1 MTREEFFNKLK
12 TGAKWDVGVA
22 INRTNP
28 VPLDANEIF
37 ESIATMETYIKSNA
51 LAYPGQIVVVLGET
65 ETAAYLVNAVGGEG
79 KGYSKLAA
87 TTGSGDVGDE
97 LTKLANRVAAVEG
110 YFENGV
116 VKKATADAAGNVI
129 ADTYATKTELSATE
143 ANA

>member
-51 LAYPGQIVVVLGET
+51 LAYPGQIVVVHRNFLLLINNI
-65 ETAAYLVNAVGGEG
+65 YLYSVRILFI
-79 KGYSKLAA
+79 GY
-87 TTGSGDVGDE
+87 
-97 LTKLANRVAAVEG
+97 R
-110 YFENGV
+110 
-116 VKKATADAAGNVI
+116 
-129 ADTYATKTELSATE
+129 
-143 ANA
+143 